1 MTIAEI
7 TRKMIAHSNGNRKSA
22 APLPASAAVLFLDV
36 DGVICTT
43 LSTRLSALLRLPLER
58 QLFDP
63 LALFWLRRLVRRTG
77 AEIVLCSSWRDAL
90 EVDDPL
96 CRAFIANLYDS
107 LARNGTPIAG
117 AAPRLPS
124 GNKGEEI
131 LAWLAEHPDVRY
143 VILDD
148 HDRFVPE
155 VRPRW
160 VPVPE
165 NRGLRRKQAKTALNL
180 LLEGDSQVGRTNCR
194 PT

>member
-1 MTIAEI
+1 M
-7 TRKMIAHSNGNRKSA
+7 R
-22 APLPASAAVLFLDV
+22 VLFLDI

-58 QLFDP
+58 QVFDP
-63 LALFWLRRLVRRTG
+63 LALHWLRRLVRRSG

-90 EVDDPL
+90 EVEDPL
-96 CRAFIANLYDS
+96 CRAFIANLYDR
-107 LARNGTPIAG
+107 LARNGTPISD
-117 AAPRLPS
+117 AAPRLPG

-131 LAWLAEHPDVRY
+131 LAWLAEHPGARY

-155 VRPRW
+155 VRPHW

-165 NRGLRRKQAKTALNL
+165 NRGLRRRQAEAALKL
-180 LLEGDSQVGRTNCR
+180 LSEEE
-194 PT
+194 